1 MEQELKYKVAD
12 VNKIVN
18 AFCDISEKG
27 IKSITKEDLQPLL
40 DYPPE
45 VLQKF
50 LDAVGALGDKH
61 ITKENYYGYIGYIVI
76 RMNL

>member
-1 MEQELKYKVAD
+1 MEQWLKYKVAD
-12 VNKIVN
+12 VNKTVN

-27 IKSITKEDLQPLL
+27 IKNITKEDLQPLL

-61 ITKENYYGYIGYIVI
+61 ITKENYYGH
-76 RMNL
+76 MATLLSE